1 MDRIIVAENDAGL
14 ANRIKTVVSC
24 LRYQDEYNHKLWV
37 NWKIIGN
44 EDKATHKDGIHNFN
58 CRFRSLFKN
67 EIDTID
73 DDFYKTKRNEKK
85 VIAYR
90 THHLMVFDIDNI
102 PKNFDEY
109 KSKSAK
115 YLRKRTDGRHIDFNY
130 NRIPKECKNRWI
142 NYFKKLEVNDDL
154 QEKID
159 NFSQKNFDENT
170 VSVHIR
176 SWTQRCESDRF
187 LKLFKQNGL
196 KDFEN
201 AMLKKLEE
209 NNKTNFFL
217 STDRNTIKEHFMT
230 KIPELQNKIKIYPRC
245 SSHGTS
251 RSMEKGIQEDLIDLY
266 LLSKNKSIIG
276 SHNSTFTEV
285 AWWLAECP
293 KDINIIYSGSK

>member
-1 MDRIIVAENDAGL
+1 MDRIIVADNDAGL

-24 LRYQDEYNHKLWV
+24 LRYQDEYDHKLWV
-37 NWKIIGN
+37 NWKIIGS

-58 CRFRSLFKN
+58 CKFRSLFKN

-73 DDFYKTKRNEKK
+73 DEFYKTKKNEKK

-102 PKNFDEY
+102 PENFDKY
-109 KSKSAK
+109 RPQRAK
-115 YLRKRTDGRHIDFNY
+115 YLKIRKDGRHIDFNY
-130 NRIPKECKNRWI
+130 NRIPQECKNRWI

-154 QEKID
+154 QEKVD

-170 VSVHIR
+170 VSAHIR

-209 NNKTNFFL
+209 NNKTNFF
-217 STDRNTIKEHFMT
+217 
-230 KIPELQNKIKIYPRC
+230 
-245 SSHGTS
+245 
-251 RSMEKGIQEDLIDLY
+251 
-266 LLSKNKSIIG
+266 
-276 SHNSTFTEV
+276 
-285 AWWLAECP
+285 
-293 KDINIIYSGSK
+293 